1 MNSQYLKDKK
11 ERLAY
16 FNELFRNSL
25 AMRKIDFELM
35 RNQYE
40 GDNRIVVGGQEAKPC
55 NVVRNV
61 TYELVESQVNSHIP
75 VPSVTPK
82 MATTKM
88 ERNARNITNL
98 LKNLRDELPFERLN
112 DEDERNTYIYGTS
125 IYFVEWDS
133 ESNKAKLNVLAP
145 HQIVTEPN
153 VMDIQDMSYV
163 FLTYSDTAINLK
175 HKFGVTIDNTNLV
188 DNEIQVIVCFFKDN
202 GKISQ
207 LIFTNDVE
215 ISYLPNYYGK
225 RIKKCKTCGEIA
237 SKCQCGSDEFDFD
250 VIEKEN
256 LSKNFVGENT
266 VIPKK
271 SPLIIGG
278 VLQEERVW
286 NEKTNSF
293 MMVPKLKN
301 TKIPVYSPKLYPIVA
316 RKNISKNADFFGQS
330 DVMAMRPQQLE
341 INKLES
347 RIMEKLLKAGV
358 LPYSAETT
366 DLRLSDEIYTRG
378 IKLKNMQEKSLLGVL
393 DLQTS
398 IAQEVQQSERLYQQS
413 KRIVGISDSFQGMP
427 DSSATSGIAK
437 QMLISQSSGRLN
449 SKKVMKNSA
458 YADLDKVLFEFY
470 LAFST
475 GKKTVYSV
483 DGDGKGRSMEFSKYD
498 FLQMDENGKWEYID
512 DYLFSTDVTYDIESD
527 KGQMWNEIR
536 QNYTLGTYGDVSA
549 LSSKLIFWK
558 NMLRARYPYAKENIE
573 YLMDI
578 QKANTEKQEQFTKA
592 QMQASIA
599 QNSVSG
605 NMNRDKNDAKSIDV
619 NRKDVV
625 NNPINQ
631 VKDAFSTQNEP
642 VKGGEF

>member
-1 MNSQYLKDKK
+1 MNSQYLKDKT
-11 ERLAY
+11 ERLAH

-25 AMRKIDFELM
+25 AMRKVDFDLM

-40 GDNRIVVGGQEAKPC
+40 GDNQIEMGGQVAKRC

-61 TYELVESQVNSHIP
+61 TYELVESQVSSHIP

-82 MATTKM
+82 VATAKM
-88 ERNARNITNL
+88 ERNAKNITNL

-112 DEDERNTYIYGTS
+112 DEDERNTYIFGTS

-133 ESNKAKLNVLAP
+133 EKNRAKLNVLAP
-145 HQIVTEPN
+145 HQIVPEPN
-153 VMDIQDMSYV
+153 VMEIQDMSYI
-163 FLTYSDTAINLK
+163 FLTYSDTVINIK
-175 HKFGVTIDNTNLV
+175 HKFGVVIENTDIV
-188 DNEIQVIVCFFKDN
+188 DNEIQVIVCFFKDK

-207 LIFTNDVE
+207 LIFTDDTE
-215 ISYLPNYYGK
+215 ISYLPNYYG
-225 RIKKCKTCGEIA
+225 RRVKKCKTCGEIV
-237 SKCQCGSDEFDFD
+237 SECKCGSDEFEFE
-250 VIEKEN
+250 VIDKEN
-256 LSKNFVGENT
+256 LSTNYVGQHT

-271 SPLIIGG
+271 SPVIVGG

-286 NEKTNSF
+286 NDKTHSF
-293 MMVPKLKN
+293 MIVPKLKT
-301 TKIPVYSPKLYPIVA
+301 TKIPVYKPSLYPLVA
-316 RKNISKNADFFGQS
+316 RKNISKNSEFFGQS
-330 DVMAMRPQQLE
+330 DVIAMRPQQLE

-398 IAQEVQQSERLYQQS
+398 IAQEVQQSERLYQQT
-413 KRIVGISDSFQGMP
+413 KRIVGISDSYQGMP
-427 DSSATSGIAK
+427 DTSATSGIAK
-437 QMLISQSSGRLN
+437 KMLISQSSGRLN
-449 SKKVMKNSA
+449 SKKIMKNSA

-475 GKKTVYSV
+475 GDKTVYSI
-483 DGDGKGRSMEFSKYD
+483 DAEGKGSSMEFSKYN
-498 FLQMDENGKWEYID
+498 FLQMDNNGKWKYYD

-536 QNYTLGTYGDVSA
+536 QNYTLGAYGDVSKISA
-549 LSSKLIFWK
+549 KLIFWK
-558 NMLRARYPYAKENIE
+558 NMLRARYPYAKENID

-578 QKANTEKQEQFTKA
+578 QNSENEKQSAMSNQN
-592 QMQASIA
+592 MQSQKQAISL
-599 QNSVSG
+599 
-605 NMNRDKNDAKSIDV
+605 K
-619 NRKDVV
+619 
-625 NNPINQ
+625 
-631 VKDAFSTQNEP
+631 QNEIARNGE
-642 VKGGEF
+642 VENKENKDEIIENIDKKGGEN